1 MFTSLVSS
9 QLHKQLLLN
18 KRMKR
23 FFRYFQPYQKEAI
36 LGPVFKLLEAS
47 FELLVPLIIAFIVD
61 TIIPNGNQGDLVAML
76 LLLVGL
82 ACVGILVSLTAQY
95 FSAKAAVG
103 VTKALT
109 NDLYQK
115 VLSLPKSSRDILSS
129 SSLLT
134 RLTSDTLQIQT
145 GINTF
150 LRLFLR
156 APIVVFGSLMMAFY
170 ISPSLSVYF
179 LGMIILL
186 LIIVT
191 GISII
196 TSRMYQSIRKDV
208 DSLVGQVGET
218 VMGWRVIRAFGQ
230 KAREIK
236 TFQGINQT
244 YKKHQLQAGFWSSLL
259 SPLTFLVVNTTLL
272 ILIWQGNG
280 AVSQNLLE
288 QGMLVALINYLLQI
302 LVELVKMIMVVSTL
316 NQTYIS
322 AQRIQE
328 VFDQESENVEA
339 DLPVV
344 KSRDKDLVF
353 SVHDLTFAYPNSAE
367 ESLSGIDFELR
378 KGQFMGIIGGTGSGK
393 STLVDLL
400 QALYSLPTSQLS
412 VYIDGKSPK
421 NVKEWRQQIAVV
433 PQQAQL
439 FAGTVRSNLSL
450 GLASV
455 SESDLWAALEI
466 AQAKSFIEDKGGLD
480 SPVEAFGKNFSGG
493 QRQRLTIARA
503 ILQKAP
509 ILILDDAT
517 SALDYLTES
526 RLLASIRR
534 ELPEQTLIMVS
545 QRTNSLRAADQI
557 LVLDQGR
564 QVGLG
569 RHEDL
574 LRSSAI
580 YQEIDQSQHRE
591 EGSHETI

>member
-1 MFTSLVSS
+1 
-9 QLHKQLLLN
+9 
-18 KRMKR
+18 MK
-23 FFRYFQPYQKEAI
+23 FLSRYFKDYIKESI
-36 LGPVFKLLEAS
+36 LGPVFKLLEAC
-47 FELLVPLIIAFIVD
+47 FELLVPLIIAYIVD
-61 TIIPNGNQGDLVAML
+61 TIIPNGSQGNLVAML
-76 LLLVGL
+76 FLLVGL
-82 ACVGILVSLTAQY
+82 ACIGIIVSLIAQY
-95 FSAKAAVG
+95 YSAKAAVG
-103 VTKALT
+103 VTKELT

-156 APIVVFGSLMMAFY
+156 APIVVFGSLIMAFY
-170 ISPSLSVYF
+170 ISPSLSAYF
-179 LGMIILL
+179 LGMIVL
-186 LIIVT
+186 LIFIVT
-191 GISII
+191 VISVM
-196 TSRMYQSIRKDV
+196 TSRIYQSMRKELDG
-208 DSLVGQVGET
+208 LVGQVRET
-218 VMGWRVIRAFGQ
+218 VTGWRVIRAFGQ
-230 KAREIK
+230 REREIK
-236 TFQGINQT
+236 TFQGINQI
-244 YKKHQLQAGFWSSLL
+244 YKKQQLQAGFWSSLL
-259 SPLTFLVVNTTLL
+259 SPLTFLVVNGTLL
-272 ILIWQGNG
+272 ILIWQGNI
-280 AVSQNLLE
+280 AISHNLLE

-328 VFDQESENVEA
+328 VFDQTSEDVESS
-339 DLPVV
+339 LPKVV
-344 KSRDKDLVF
+344 SEDKEIIF
-353 SVHDLTFAYPNSAE
+353 SVRHLSFSYPKSAE
-367 ESLSGIDFELR
+367 ESLSDIAFDLR

-400 QALYSLPTSQLS
+400 QALYSVPTNQLS
-412 VYIDGKSPK
+412 LFIDGKSP
-421 NVKEWRQQIAVV
+421 NNLKEWRQQIAVV

-439 FAGTVRSNLSL
+439 FAGTIRSNLSL
-450 GLASV
+450 GLEEISD
-455 SESDLWAALEI
+455 SDLWSALEI

-509 ILILDDAT
+509 ILVLDDAT

-526 RLLASIRR
+526 RLLAAIRR

-545 QRTNSLRAADQI
+545 QRTNSLRTADQI
-557 LVLDQGR
+557 LVLEQGR

-580 YQEIDQSQHRE
+580 YQEIHQSQQQRE
-591 EGSHETI
+591 EDSYETI

>member
-1 MFTSLVSS
+1 MKSL
-9 QLHKQLLLN
+9 
-18 KRMKR
+18 
-23 FFRYFQPYQKEAI
+23 FRYFKSYKKESI
-36 LGPVFKLLEAS
+36 LGPIFKLLEAS
-47 FELLVPLIIAFIVD
+47 FELLVPLIIAYIVD
-61 TIIPNGNQGDLVAML
+61 TIIPNGNRGDLVAML

-82 ACVGILVSLTAQY
+82 ALVGIIVSLTAQY

-103 VTKALT
+103 VTKELT

-129 SSLLT
+129 SSLLN

-156 APIVVFGSLMMAFY
+156 APIVVFGSLIMSFY
-170 ISPSLSVYF
+170 ISPTLSVYF
-179 LGMIILL
+179 LGMIVLL
-186 LIIVT
+186 LVIVA
-191 GISII
+191 GISVM
-196 TSRMYQSIRKDV
+196 TSRIYQTIRKELDG
-208 DSLVGQVGET
+208 LVGQVRET
-218 VMGWRVIRAFGQ
+218 VTGWRVIRAFGQ
-230 KAREIK
+230 REREIK
-236 TFQGINQT
+236 TFQGINQR
-244 YKKHQLQAGFWSSLL
+244 YKKQQLEAGFWSSLL
-259 SPLTFLVVNTTLL
+259 SPLTFLVVNGTLL
-272 ILIWQGNG
+272 ILIWQGNI
-280 AVSQNLLE
+280 AISHNLLE

-328 VFDQESENVEA
+328 VFEQESEDVQA

-344 KSRDKDLVF
+344 NSRDKDLVF
-353 SVHDLTFAYPNSAE
+353 SIHDLTFAYPNSAE

-400 QALYSLPTSQLS
+400 LALYSLPTNQLS
-412 VYIDGKSPK
+412 IYIDGQSPK
-421 NVKEWRQQIAVV
+421 NLKEWRQQIAIV

-439 FAGTVRSNLSL
+439 FAGTIRSNLSL
-450 GLASV
+450 GLESV
-455 SESDLWAALEI
+455 SDNDLWAALEI

-545 QRTNSLRAADQI
+545 QRTNSLRVADQI

-591 EGSHETI
+591 EGSHEAI

>member
-1 MFTSLVSS
+1 MTSL
-9 QLHKQLLLN
+9 
-18 KRMKR
+18 
-23 FFRYFQPYQKEAI
+23 FRYFKPYKKESL

-47 FELLVPLIIAFIVD
+47 FELLVPLLIAYMVD
-61 TIIPNGNQGDLVAML
+61 SIIPNGNRGNLVAML

-82 ACVGILVSLTAQY
+82 ACVGITVSLIAQY

-103 VTKALT
+103 VTKELT

-170 ISPSLSVYF
+170 ISPNLSVYF

-191 GISII
+191 GISIL
-196 TSRMYQSIRKDV
+196 TSRIYQFILKEL
-208 DSLVGQVGET
+208 DSLVGQVRET
-218 VMGWRVIRAFGQ
+218 VTGWRVIRAFGQ
-230 KAREIK
+230 KEREVK
-236 TFQGINQT
+236 AFQGINQR
-244 YKKHQLQAGFWSSLL
+244 YKQQQLEAGFWSSLL
-259 SPLTFLVVNTTLL
+259 SPLTFLVVNSTLL
-272 ILIWQGNG
+272 ILIWQGYTAISN
-280 AVSQNLLE
+280 NLLE

-322 AQRIQE
+322 ARRIQE
-328 VFDQESENVEA
+328 VFEQESENVEA

-367 ESLSGIDFELR
+367 NSLLDIDFKLR

-412 VYIDGKSPK
+412 IYIDGKSPK
-421 NVKEWRQQIAVV
+421 NVKEWRQQIAIV

-450 GLASV
+450 GLESIV
-455 SESDLWAALEI
+455 DSDLWAALEI

-503 ILQKAP
+503 ILQNAP

-517 SALDYLTES
+517 STLDYLTES
-526 RLLASIRR
+526 RLLAAIRR

-545 QRTNSLRAADQI
+545 QRTNSLRAADLI

-569 RHEDL
+569 RHEAL

>member
-1 MFTSLVSS
+1 
-9 QLHKQLLLN
+9 
-18 KRMKR
+18 MK
-23 FFRYFQPYQKEAI
+23 FLSRYFKDYIKESI
-36 LGPVFKLLEAS
+36 LGPVFKLLEAC
-47 FELLVPLIIAFIVD
+47 FELLVPLIIAYIVD
-61 TIIPNGNQGDLVAML
+61 TIIPNGSQGNLVAML
-76 LLLVGL
+76 FLLVGL
-82 ACVGILVSLTAQY
+82 ACIGIIVSLIAQY
-95 FSAKAAVG
+95 YSAKAAVG
-103 VTKALT
+103 VTKELT

-156 APIVVFGSLMMAFY
+156 APIVVFGSLIMAFY
-170 ISPSLSVYF
+170 ISPSLSAYF

-186 LIIVT
+186 IFIVT
-191 GISII
+191 VISVM
-196 TSRMYQSIRKDV
+196 TSRIYQSMRKELDG
-208 DSLVGQVGET
+208 LVGQVRET
-218 VMGWRVIRAFGQ
+218 VTGWRVIRAFGQ
-230 KAREIK
+230 REREIK
-236 TFQGINQT
+236 AFQGINQI
-244 YKKHQLQAGFWSSLL
+244 YKKQQLQAGFWSSLL
-259 SPLTFLVVNTTLL
+259 SPLTFLVVNGTLL
-272 ILIWQGNG
+272 ILIWQGNI
-280 AVSQNLLE
+280 AISHNLLE

-328 VFDQESENVEA
+328 VFDQTSEDVESS
-339 DLPVV
+339 LPKVV
-344 KSRDKDLVF
+344 SEDKEIIF
-353 SVHDLTFAYPNSAE
+353 SVRYLSFSYPKSAE
-367 ESLSGIDFELR
+367 ESLSDIAFDLR

-400 QALYSLPTSQLS
+400 QALYSVPTNQLS
-412 VYIDGKSPK
+412 LFIDGKSPK
-421 NVKEWRQQIAVV
+421 NLKEWRQQIAVV

-439 FAGTVRSNLSL
+439 FAGTIRSNLSL
-450 GLASV
+450 GLEEISD
-455 SESDLWAALEI
+455 SDLWSALEI

-526 RLLASIRR
+526 RLLVAIRQ
-534 ELPEQTLIMVS
+534 ELPGQNLIMVS
-545 QRTNSLRAADQI
+545 QRTNSLRTADQI
-557 LVLDQGR
+557 LVLEQGR

-580 YQEIDQSQHRE
+580 YQEIHQSQQQGE
-591 EGSHETI
+591 EDSYETI

>member
-1 MFTSLVSS
+1 
-9 QLHKQLLLN
+9 
-18 KRMKR
+18 MK
-23 FFRYFQPYQKEAI
+23 FLSRYFKDYIKESI
-36 LGPVFKLLEAS
+36 LGPVFKLLEAC
-47 FELLVPLIIAFIVD
+47 FELLVPLIIAYIVD
-61 TIIPNGNQGDLVAML
+61 TIIPNGSRGNLVAML
-76 LLLVGL
+76 FLLVGL
-82 ACVGILVSLTAQY
+82 ACIGIIVSLIAQY
-95 FSAKAAVG
+95 YSAKAAVG
-103 VTKALT
+103 VTKELT

-156 APIVVFGSLMMAFY
+156 APIVVFGSLIMAFY
-170 ISPSLSVYF
+170 ISPSLSAYF

-186 LIIVT
+186 IFIVT
-191 GISII
+191 VISVM
-196 TSRMYQSIRKDV
+196 TSRIYQSMRKELDG
-208 DSLVGQVGET
+208 LVGQVRET
-218 VMGWRVIRAFGQ
+218 VTGWRVIRAFGQ
-230 KAREIK
+230 REREIK
-236 TFQGINQT
+236 AFQGINQI
-244 YKKHQLQAGFWSSLL
+244 YKKQQLQAGFWSSLL
-259 SPLTFLVVNTTLL
+259 SPLTFLVVNGTLL
-272 ILIWQGNG
+272 ILIWQGNI
-280 AVSQNLLE
+280 AISHNLLE

-328 VFDQESENVEA
+328 VFDQTSEDVESS
-339 DLPVV
+339 LPKVV
-344 KSRDKDLVF
+344 SEDKEIIF
-353 SVHDLTFAYPNSAE
+353 SVRHLSFSYPKSAE
-367 ESLSGIDFELR
+367 ESLSDITFDLR

-400 QALYSLPTSQLS
+400 QALYSVPTNQLS
-412 VYIDGKSPK
+412 LFNDGKSPK
-421 NVKEWRQQIAVV
+421 NLKEWRQQIAIV

-439 FAGTVRSNLSL
+439 FAGTIRSNLSL
-450 GLASV
+450 GLEEISD
-455 SESDLWAALEI
+455 SDLWSALEI

-526 RLLASIRR
+526 RLLVAIRQ
-534 ELPEQTLIMVS
+534 ELPGQNLIMVS
-545 QRTNSLRAADQI
+545 QRTNSLRTADQI
-557 LVLDQGR
+557 LVLEQGR

-580 YQEIDQSQHRE
+580 YQEIHQSQQQ
-591 EGSHETI
+591 GGG

>member
-1 MFTSLVSS
+1 
-9 QLHKQLLLN
+9 
-18 KRMKR
+18 MK
-23 FFRYFQPYQKEAI
+23 FLSRYFKDYIKESI
-36 LGPVFKLLEAS
+36 LGPVFKLLEAC
-47 FELLVPLIIAFIVD
+47 FELLVPLIIAYIVD
-61 TIIPNGNQGDLVAML
+61 TIIPNGSQGNLVAML
-76 LLLVGL
+76 FLLVGL
-82 ACVGILVSLTAQY
+82 ACIGIIVSLIAQY
-95 FSAKAAVG
+95 YSAKAAVG
-103 VTKALT
+103 VTKELT

-156 APIVVFGSLMMAFY
+156 APIVVFGSLIMAFY
-170 ISPSLSVYF
+170 ISPSLSAYF

-186 LIIVT
+186 IFIVT
-191 GISII
+191 VISVM
-196 TSRMYQSIRKDV
+196 TSRIYQSMRKELDG
-208 DSLVGQVGET
+208 LVGQVRET
-218 VMGWRVIRAFGQ
+218 VTGWRVIRAFGQ
-230 KAREIK
+230 REREIK
-236 TFQGINQT
+236 AFQGINQI
-244 YKKHQLQAGFWSSLL
+244 YKKQQLQAGFWSSLL
-259 SPLTFLVVNTTLL
+259 SPLTFLVVNSTLL
-272 ILIWQGNG
+272 ILIWQGNI
-280 AVSQNLLE
+280 AISHNLLE

-316 NQTYIS
+316 NQTSIS

-328 VFDQESENVEA
+328 VLDQTSEDVESS
-339 DLPVV
+339 LPKVV
-344 KSRDKDLVF
+344 SEDKEIIF
-353 SVHDLTFAYPNSAE
+353 SVRHLSFSYPKSAE
-367 ESLSGIDFELR
+367 ESLSDIAFDLR

-400 QALYSLPTSQLS
+400 QALYSVPTNQLS
-412 VYIDGKSPK
+412 LFIDGKSPK
-421 NVKEWRQQIAVV
+421 NLKEWRQRIAIV

-439 FAGTVRSNLSL
+439 FAGTIRSNLSL
-450 GLASV
+450 GLEEISD
-455 SESDLWAALEI
+455 SDLWSALEI

-509 ILILDDAT
+509 ILVLDDAT
-517 SALDYLTES
+517 TALDYLTES
-526 RLLASIRR
+526 QLLAAIRR

-545 QRTNSLRAADQI
+545 QRTNSLRTADQI
-557 LVLDQGR
+557 LVLEQGR

-569 RHEDL
+569 RHEAL

-580 YQEIDQSQHRE
+580 YQEIHQSQQQGE
-591 EGSHETI
+591 EDSYETI

>member
-1 MFTSLVSS
+1 
-9 QLHKQLLLN
+9 
-18 KRMKR
+18 MK
-23 FFRYFQPYQKEAI
+23 FLSRYFKDYIKESI
-36 LGPVFKLLEAS
+36 LGPVFKLLEAC
-47 FELLVPLIIAFIVD
+47 FELLVPLIIAYIVD
-61 TIIPNGNQGDLVAML
+61 TIIPNGSQGNLVAML
-76 LLLVGL
+76 FLLVGI
-82 ACVGILVSLTAQY
+82 ACIGIIVSLIAQY
-95 FSAKAAVG
+95 YSAKAAVG
-103 VTKALT
+103 VTKELM

-156 APIVVFGSLMMAFY
+156 APIVVFGSLIMAFY
-170 ISPSLSVYF
+170 ISPSLSAYF

-186 LIIVT
+186 IFIVT
-191 GISII
+191 VISVM
-196 TSRMYQSIRKDV
+196 TSRIYQSMRKELDG
-208 DSLVGQVGET
+208 LVGQVRET
-218 VMGWRVIRAFGQ
+218 VTGWRVIRAFGQ
-230 KAREIK
+230 REREIEA
-236 TFQGINQT
+236 FQGINQI
-244 YKKHQLQAGFWSSLL
+244 YKKQQLQAGFWSSLL
-259 SPLTFLVVNTTLL
+259 SPLTFLVVNGTLL
-272 ILIWQGNG
+272 ILIWQGNI
-280 AVSQNLLE
+280 AISHNLLE

-328 VFDQESENVEA
+328 VFDQTSEDVESS
-339 DLPVV
+339 LPKVV
-344 KSRDKDLVF
+344 SEDKEIIFFVRHLSF
-353 SVHDLTFAYPNSAE
+353 SYPKSAE
-367 ESLSGIDFELR
+367 ESLSDITFDLR

-400 QALYSLPTSQLS
+400 QALYSVPTNQLS
-412 VYIDGKSPK
+412 LFIDGKSPK
-421 NVKEWRQQIAVV
+421 NLKEWRQQIAVV

-439 FAGTVRSNLSL
+439 FAGTIRSNLSL
-450 GLASV
+450 GLEEISD
-455 SESDLWAALEI
+455 SDLWSALKI

-526 RLLASIRR
+526 RLLAAIRQ
-534 ELPEQTLIMVS
+534 ELPDQNLIMVS
-545 QRTNSLRAADQI
+545 QRTNSLRTADQI
-557 LVLDQGR
+557 LVLEQGR

-580 YQEIDQSQHRE
+580 YQEIHQSQQQGE
-591 EGSHETI
+591 EDSYETI

>member
-1 MFTSLVSS
+1 
-9 QLHKQLLLN
+9 
-18 KRMKR
+18 MKS
-23 FFRYFQPYQKEAI
+23 FKRYFKPYRKEAI
-36 LGPVFKLLEAS
+36 LGPIFKLLEAS
-47 FELLVPLIIAFIVD
+47 FELTVPLIIASIVD
-61 TIIPNGNQGDLVAML
+61 TIIPNGSQGNLVAML
-76 LLLVGL
+76 FLLVGL
-82 ACVGILVSLTAQY
+82 AFVGILVSLTAQY

-103 VTKALT
+103 VTKELT

-115 VLSLPKSSRDILSS
+115 VLTLPKSSRDILSS

-134 RLTSDTLQIQT
+134 RLTSDALQIQT

-156 APIVVFGSLMMAFY
+156 APIVVFGSLIMSFY
-170 ISPSLSVYF
+170 ISPTLSVYF
-179 LGMIILL
+179 LGMIVLL
-186 LIIVT
+186 LVIVA
-191 GISII
+191 GISVM
-196 TSRMYQSIRKDV
+196 TSRIYQTIRKELDG
-208 DSLVGQVGET
+208 LVGQVRET
-218 VMGWRVIRAFGQ
+218 VTGWRVIRAFGQ
-230 KAREIK
+230 REREIK
-236 TFQGINQT
+236 TFQGINQR
-244 YKKHQLQAGFWSSLL
+244 YKKQQLEAGFWSSLL
-259 SPLTFLVVNTTLL
+259 SPLTFLVVNGTLL
-272 ILIWQGNG
+272 ILIWQGNI
-280 AVSQNLLE
+280 AISHNLLE

-328 VFDQESENVEA
+328 VFEQESEDVQA

-344 KSRDKDLVF
+344 NSRDKDLVF
-353 SVHDLTFAYPNSAE
+353 SIHDLTFAYPNSAE

-400 QALYSLPTSQLS
+400 QALYSLPTNQLS
-412 VYIDGKSPK
+412 IYIDGQSPK
-421 NVKEWRQQIAVV
+421 NLKEWRQQIAIV

-439 FAGTVRSNLSL
+439 FAGTIRSNLSL
-450 GLASV
+450 GLESV
-455 SESDLWAALEI
+455 SDNDLWAALEI

-526 RLLASIRR
+526 RLLVAIRQ
-534 ELPEQTLIMVS
+534 ELPGQNLIMVS
-545 QRTNSLRAADQI
+545 QRTNSLRVADQI

-591 EGSHETI
+591 EGSHEAI

>member
-1 MFTSLVSS
+1 
-9 QLHKQLLLN
+9 
-18 KRMKR
+18 MK
-23 FFRYFQPYQKEAI
+23 FLSRYFKDYIKESI
-36 LGPVFKLLEAS
+36 LGPVFKLLEAC
-47 FELLVPLIIAFIVD
+47 FELLVPLIIAYIVD
-61 TIIPNGNQGDLVAML
+61 TIIPNGSQGNLVAML
-76 LLLVGL
+76 FLLVGI
-82 ACVGILVSLTAQY
+82 ACIGIIVSLIAQY
-95 FSAKAAVG
+95 YSAKAAVG
-103 VTKALT
+103 VTKELT

-156 APIVVFGSLMMAFY
+156 APIVVFGSLIMAFY
-170 ISPSLSVYF
+170 ISPSLSAYF

-186 LIIVT
+186 IFIVT
-191 GISII
+191 VISVM
-196 TSRMYQSIRKDV
+196 TSRIYQSIRKELDG
-208 DSLVGQVGET
+208 LVGQVRET
-218 VMGWRVIRAFGQ
+218 VTGWRVIRAFGQ
-230 KAREIK
+230 REREIK
-236 TFQGINQT
+236 AFQGINQI
-244 YKKHQLQAGFWSSLL
+244 YKKQQLQAGFWSSLL
-259 SPLTFLVVNTTLL
+259 SPLTFLVVNSTLL
-272 ILIWQGNG
+272 ILIWQGNI
-280 AVSQNLLE
+280 AISHNLLE

-328 VFDQESENVEA
+328 VFDQTSEDVESS
-339 DLPVV
+339 LPKVV
-344 KSRDKDLVF
+344 SEDKEIIF
-353 SVHDLTFAYPNSAE
+353 SVRHLSFSYPKSAE
-367 ESLSGIDFELR
+367 ESLSDIAFDLR

-400 QALYSLPTSQLS
+400 QALYSVPTNQLS
-412 VYIDGKSPK
+412 LFIDGKSPK
-421 NVKEWRQQIAVV
+421 NLKEWRQQIAVV

-439 FAGTVRSNLSL
+439 FAGTIRSNLSL
-450 GLASV
+450 GLEEISD
-455 SESDLWAALEI
+455 SDLWSALEI

-526 RLLASIRR
+526 RLLVAIRQ
-534 ELPEQTLIMVS
+534 ELPGQNLIMVS
-545 QRTNSLRAADQI
+545 QRTNSLRTADQI

-580 YQEIDQSQHRE
+580 YQEIHQSQQQGE
-591 EGSHETI
+591 EDSYETI

>member
-1 MFTSLVSS
+1 
-9 QLHKQLLLN
+9 
-18 KRMKR
+18 MK
-23 FFRYFQPYQKEAI
+23 FLSRYFKDYIKESI
-36 LGPVFKLLEAS
+36 LGPVFKLLEAC
-47 FELLVPLIIAFIVD
+47 FELLVPLIIAYIVD
-61 TIIPNGNQGDLVAML
+61 TIIPNGSQGNLVAML
-76 LLLVGL
+76 FLLVGI
-82 ACVGILVSLTAQY
+82 ACIGIIVSLIAQY
-95 FSAKAAVG
+95 YSAKAAVG
-103 VTKALT
+103 VTKELT

-156 APIVVFGSLMMAFY
+156 APIVVFGSLIMAFY
-170 ISPSLSVYF
+170 ISSSLSAYF

-186 LIIVT
+186 IFIVT
-191 GISII
+191 VISVM
-196 TSRMYQSIRKDV
+196 TSRIYQSMRKELDG
-208 DSLVGQVGET
+208 LVGQVRET
-218 VMGWRVIRAFGQ
+218 VTGWRVIRAFGQ
-230 KAREIK
+230 REREIK
-236 TFQGINQT
+236 AFQSINQI
-244 YKKHQLQAGFWSSLL
+244 YKKQQLQAGFWSSLL
-259 SPLTFLVVNTTLL
+259 SPLTFLVVNSTLL
-272 ILIWQGNG
+272 ILIWQGNI
-280 AVSQNLLE
+280 AISHNLLE

-322 AQRIQE
+322 VQRIQE
-328 VFDQESENVEA
+328 VFDQTSEDVESS
-339 DLPVV
+339 LPKVV
-344 KSRDKDLVF
+344 SEDKEIIF
-353 SVHDLTFAYPNSAE
+353 SVRHLSFSYPKSAE
-367 ESLSGIDFELR
+367 ESLSDITFDLR
-378 KGQFMGIIGGTGSGK
+378 KEQFMGIIGGTGSGK

-400 QALYSLPTSQLS
+400 QALYSVPTNQLS
-412 VYIDGKSPK
+412 LFIDGKSPK
-421 NVKEWRQQIAVV
+421 NLKEWRQRIAIV

-439 FAGTVRSNLSL
+439 FAGTIRSNLSL
-450 GLASV
+450 GLEEISD
-455 SESDLWAALEI
+455 SDLWSALEI

-526 RLLASIRR
+526 RLLAAIRQ
-534 ELPEQTLIMVS
+534 ELPGQNLIMVS
-545 QRTNSLRAADQI
+545 QRTNSLRTADQI
-557 LVLDQGR
+557 LVLEQGR

-580 YQEIDQSQHRE
+580 YQEIHQSQQQGE
-591 EGSHETI
+591 EDSYETI

>member
-1 MFTSLVSS
+1 
-9 QLHKQLLLN
+9 
-18 KRMKR
+18 MK
-23 FFRYFQPYQKEAI
+23 FLSRYFKDYIKESI
-36 LGPVFKLLEAS
+36 LGPVFKLLEAC
-47 FELLVPLIIAFIVD
+47 FELLVPLIIAYIVD
-61 TIIPNGNQGDLVAML
+61 TIIPNGSQGNLVAML
-76 LLLVGL
+76 FLLVGL
-82 ACVGILVSLTAQY
+82 ACIGIIVSLIAQY
-95 FSAKAAVG
+95 YSAKAAVG
-103 VTKALT
+103 VTKELT

-156 APIVVFGSLMMAFY
+156 APIVVFGSLIMAFY
-170 ISPSLSVYF
+170 ISPSLSTYF

-186 LIIVT
+186 IFIVT
-191 GISII
+191 VISVM
-196 TSRMYQSIRKDV
+196 TSRIYQSIRKELDG
-208 DSLVGQVGET
+208 LVGQVRET
-218 VMGWRVIRAFGQ
+218 VTGWRVIRAFGQ
-230 KAREIK
+230 REREIK
-236 TFQGINQT
+236 AFQGINQI
-244 YKKHQLQAGFWSSLL
+244 YKKQQLQAGFWSSLL
-259 SPLTFLVVNTTLL
+259 SPLTFLVVNGTLL
-272 ILIWQGNG
+272 ILIWQGNI
-280 AVSQNLLE
+280 AISHNLLE

-328 VFDQESENVEA
+328 VFDQTSEDVESS
-339 DLPVV
+339 LPKVV
-344 KSRDKDLVF
+344 SEDKEIIF
-353 SVHDLTFAYPNSAE
+353 SVRHLSFSYPKSAE
-367 ESLSGIDFELR
+367 ESLSDIAFDLR

-400 QALYSLPTSQLS
+400 QALYSVPTNQLS
-412 VYIDGKSPK
+412 LFNDGKSPK
-421 NVKEWRQQIAVV
+421 NLKEWRQQIAIV

-439 FAGTVRSNLSL
+439 FAGTIRSNLSL
-450 GLASV
+450 GLEEISD
-455 SESDLWAALEI
+455 SDLWSALEI

-526 RLLASIRR
+526 RLLVAIRQ
-534 ELPEQTLIMVS
+534 ELPGQNLIMVS
-545 QRTNSLRAADQI
+545 QRTNSLRTADQI
-557 LVLDQGR
+557 LVLEQGR

-569 RHEDL
+569 PHEDL

-580 YQEIDQSQHRE
+580 YQEIHQSQQQGE
-591 EGSHETI
+591 EDSYETS

>member
-1 MFTSLVSS
+1 
-9 QLHKQLLLN
+9 
-18 KRMKR
+18 MK
-23 FFRYFQPYQKEAI
+23 FLSRYFKDYIKESI
-36 LGPVFKLLEAS
+36 LGPVFKLLEAC
-47 FELLVPLIIAFIVD
+47 FELLVPLIIAYIVD
-61 TIIPNGNQGDLVAML
+61 TIIPNGSQGNLVAML
-76 LLLVGL
+76 FLLVGL
-82 ACVGILVSLTAQY
+82 ACIGIIVSLIAQY
-95 FSAKAAVG
+95 YSAKAAVG
-103 VTKALT
+103 VTKELT

-156 APIVVFGSLMMAFY
+156 APIVVFGSLIMAFY
-170 ISPSLSVYF
+170 ISPSLSAYF

-186 LIIVT
+186 IFIVT
-191 GISII
+191 VISVM
-196 TSRMYQSIRKDV
+196 TSRIYQSMRKELDG
-208 DSLVGQVGET
+208 LVGQVRET
-218 VMGWRVIRAFGQ
+218 VTGWRVIRAFGQ
-230 KAREIK
+230 REREIK
-236 TFQGINQT
+236 AFQGINQI
-244 YKKHQLQAGFWSSLL
+244 YKKQQLQAGFWSSLL
-259 SPLTFLVVNTTLL
+259 SPLTFLVVNGTLL
-272 ILIWQGNG
+272 ILIWQGNI
-280 AVSQNLLE
+280 AISHNLLE

-302 LVELVKMIMVVSTL
+302 LVELVKMILVVSTL

-328 VFDQESENVEA
+328 VFDQTSEDVESS
-339 DLPVV
+339 LPRVV
-344 KSRDKDLVF
+344 SEDKEIIF
-353 SVHDLTFAYPNSAE
+353 SVRHLSFSYPKSAE
-367 ESLSGIDFELR
+367 ESLSDIAFDLR

-400 QALYSLPTSQLS
+400 QALYSVPTNQLS
-412 VYIDGKSPK
+412 LFIDGKSPK
-421 NVKEWRQQIAVV
+421 NLKEWRQQIAIV

-439 FAGTVRSNLSL
+439 FAGTIRSNLSL
-450 GLASV
+450 GLEEISD
-455 SESDLWAALEI
+455 SDLWSALEI

-503 ILQKAP
+503 VLQKAP

-526 RLLASIRR
+526 RLLAAIRQ
-534 ELPEQTLIMVS
+534 ELPGQNLIMVS
-545 QRTNSLRAADQI
+545 QRTNSLRTANQI
-557 LVLDQGR
+557 LVLEQGR

-580 YQEIDQSQHRE
+580 YQEIHQSQQQGE
-591 EGSHETI
+591 EDSYETI

>member
-1 MFTSLVSS
+1 
-9 QLHKQLLLN
+9 
-18 KRMKR
+18 MK
-23 FFRYFQPYQKEAI
+23 FLSRYFKDYIKESI
-36 LGPVFKLLEAS
+36 LGPVFKLLEAC
-47 FELLVPLIIAFIVD
+47 FELLVPLIIAYIVD
-61 TIIPNGNQGDLVAML
+61 TIIPNGSQGNLVAML
-76 LLLVGL
+76 FLLVGI
-82 ACVGILVSLTAQY
+82 ACIGIIVSLIAQY
-95 FSAKAAVG
+95 YSAKAAVG
-103 VTKALT
+103 VTKELT

-156 APIVVFGSLMMAFY
+156 APIVVFGSLIMAFY
-170 ISPSLSVYF
+170 ISPSLSAYF

-186 LIIVT
+186 IFIVT
-191 GISII
+191 VISVM
-196 TSRMYQSIRKDV
+196 TSRIYQSMRKELDG
-208 DSLVGQVGET
+208 LVGQVRET
-218 VMGWRVIRAFGQ
+218 VTGWRVIRAFGQ
-230 KAREIK
+230 REREIK
-236 TFQGINQT
+236 AFQGINQI
-244 YKKHQLQAGFWSSLL
+244 YKKQQLQAGFWSSLL
-259 SPLTFLVVNTTLL
+259 SPLTFLVVNGTLL
-272 ILIWQGNG
+272 ILIWQGNI
-280 AVSQNLLE
+280 AISHNLLE

-328 VFDQESENVEA
+328 VFDQTSEDVESS
-339 DLPVV
+339 LPKVV
-344 KSRDKDLVF
+344 SEDKEIIF
-353 SVHDLTFAYPNSAE
+353 SVRHLSFSYPKSAE
-367 ESLSGIDFELR
+367 ESLSDITFDLR

-400 QALYSLPTSQLS
+400 QALYSVPTNQLS
-412 VYIDGKSPK
+412 LFIDGKSPK
-421 NVKEWRQQIAVV
+421 NLKEWRQRIAIV

-439 FAGTVRSNLSL
+439 FAGTIRSNLSL
-450 GLASV
+450 GLEEISD
-455 SESDLWAALEI
+455 SDLWSALEI

-526 RLLASIRR
+526 RLLVAIRQ
-534 ELPEQTLIMVS
+534 ELPGQNLIMVS
-545 QRTNSLRAADQI
+545 QRTNSLRTADQI
-557 LVLDQGR
+557 LVLEQGR

-569 RHEDL
+569 CHEDL

-580 YQEIDQSQHRE
+580 YQEIHQSQQQGE
-591 EGSHETI
+591 EDSYETI

>member
-1 MFTSLVSS
+1 M
-9 QLHKQLLLN
+9 
-18 KRMKR
+18 R
-23 FFRYFQPYQKEAI
+23 FLSRYFKDYIKESI
-36 LGPVFKLLEAS
+36 LGPVFKLLEAC
-47 FELLVPLIIAFIVD
+47 FELLVPLIIAYIVD
-61 TIIPNGNQGDLVAML
+61 TIIPNGSQGNLVAML
-76 LLLVGL
+76 FLLIGL
-82 ACVGILVSLTAQY
+82 ACIGIIVSLIAQY
-95 FSAKAAVG
+95 YSAKAAVG
-103 VTKALT
+103 VTKELT

-156 APIVVFGSLMMAFY
+156 APIVVFGSLIMAFY
-170 ISPSLSVYF
+170 ISPSLSAYF

-186 LIIVT
+186 IFIVT
-191 GISII
+191 VISVM
-196 TSRMYQSIRKDV
+196 TSRIYQSMRKELDG
-208 DSLVGQVGET
+208 LVGQVRET
-218 VMGWRVIRAFGQ
+218 VTGWRVIRAFGQ
-230 KAREIK
+230 REREIK
-236 TFQGINQT
+236 AFQGINQI
-244 YKKHQLQAGFWSSLL
+244 YKKQQLQAGFWSSLL
-259 SPLTFLVVNTTLL
+259 SPLTFLVVNGTLL
-272 ILIWQGNG
+272 ILIWQGNI
-280 AVSQNLLE
+280 AISHNLLE

-328 VFDQESENVEA
+328 VLDQTSEDVESS
-339 DLPVV
+339 LPKVV
-344 KSRDKDLVF
+344 SEDKEIIF
-353 SVHDLTFAYPNSAE
+353 SVRHLSFSYPKSAE
-367 ESLSGIDFELR
+367 ESLSDIAFDLC

-400 QALYSLPTSQLS
+400 QALYSVPTNQLS
-412 VYIDGKSPK
+412 LFIDGKSPK
-421 NVKEWRQQIAVV
+421 NLKEWRQRIAIV

-439 FAGTVRSNLSL
+439 FAGTIRSNLSL
-450 GLASV
+450 GL
-455 SESDLWAALEI
+455 EEISDSGLWSALEI

-509 ILILDDAT
+509 ILVLDDAT

-526 RLLASIRR
+526 RLLVAIRR

-545 QRTNSLRAADQI
+545 QRTNSLRTADQI
-557 LVLDQGR
+557 LVLEQGR

-580 YQEIDQSQHRE
+580 YQEIHQSQQQGE
-591 EGSHETI
+591 EDSYETI

>member
-1 MFTSLVSS
+1 
-9 QLHKQLLLN
+9 
-18 KRMKR
+18 MK
-23 FFRYFQPYQKEAI
+23 FLSRYFKDYIKESI
-36 LGPVFKLLEAS
+36 LGPVFKLLEAC
-47 FELLVPLIIAFIVD
+47 FELLVPLIIAYIVD
-61 TIIPNGNQGDLVAML
+61 TIIPNGSQGNLVAML
-76 LLLVGL
+76 FLLVDL
-82 ACVGILVSLTAQY
+82 ACIGILVSLIAQY
-95 FSAKAAVG
+95 YSAKAAVG
-103 VTKALT
+103 VTKELT

-156 APIVVFGSLMMAFY
+156 APIVVFGSLIMAFY
-170 ISPSLSVYF
+170 ISPSISAYF

-186 LIIVT
+186 IFIVT
-191 GISII
+191 VISVM
-196 TSRMYQSIRKDV
+196 TSRIYQSMRKELDG
-208 DSLVGQVGET
+208 LVGQVRET
-218 VMGWRVIRAFGQ
+218 VTGWRVIRAFGQ
-230 KAREIK
+230 REREIK
-236 TFQGINQT
+236 AFQGINQI
-244 YKKHQLQAGFWSSLL
+244 YKKQQLQAGFWSSLL
-259 SPLTFLVVNTTLL
+259 SPLTFLVVNGTLL
-272 ILIWQGNG
+272 ILIWQGNI
-280 AVSQNLLE
+280 AISHNLLE

-322 AQRIQE
+322 VQRIQE
-328 VFDQESENVEA
+328 VFEQTSEDVESS
-339 DLPVV
+339 LPKVV
-344 KSRDKDLVF
+344 SEDKEIIF
-353 SVHDLTFAYPNSAE
+353 SVRHLSFSYPKSAE
-367 ESLSGIDFELR
+367 ESLSDITFDLR

-400 QALYSLPTSQLS
+400 QALYSVPTNQLS
-412 VYIDGKSPK
+412 LFIDGKSPK
-421 NVKEWRQQIAVV
+421 NLKEWRQQIAIV

-439 FAGTVRSNLSL
+439 FAGTIRSNLSL
-450 GLASV
+450 GLEEISD
-455 SESDLWAALEI
+455 SDLWSALEI

-526 RLLASIRR
+526 RLLVAIRQ
-534 ELPEQTLIMVS
+534 ELPGQNLIMVS
-545 QRTNSLRAADQI
+545 QRTNSLRTADQI
-557 LVLDQGR
+557 LVLEQGR

-580 YQEIDQSQHRE
+580 YQEIHQSQQQGE
-591 EGSHETI
+591 EDSYETI

>member
-1 MFTSLVSS
+1 
-9 QLHKQLLLN
+9 
-18 KRMKR
+18 MK
-23 FFRYFQPYQKEAI
+23 FLSRYFKDYIKESI
-36 LGPVFKLLEAS
+36 LGPVFKLLEAC
-47 FELLVPLIIAFIVD
+47 FELLVPLIIAYIVD
-61 TIIPNGNQGDLVAML
+61 TIIPNGSQGNLVAML
-76 LLLVGL
+76 FLLVGL
-82 ACVGILVSLTAQY
+82 ACIGIIVSLIAQY
-95 FSAKAAVG
+95 YSAKAAVG
-103 VTKALT
+103 VTKELT

-156 APIVVFGSLMMAFY
+156 APIVVFGSLIMAFY
-170 ISPSLSVYF
+170 ISPSLSAYF

-186 LIIVT
+186 IFIVT
-191 GISII
+191 VISVI
-196 TSRMYQSIRKDV
+196 TSRIYQSMRKELDG
-208 DSLVGQVGET
+208 LVGQVRET
-218 VMGWRVIRAFGQ
+218 VTGWRVIRAFGQ
-230 KAREIK
+230 REREIK
-236 TFQGINQT
+236 AFQGINQI
-244 YKKHQLQAGFWSSLL
+244 YKKQQLQAGFWSSLL
-259 SPLTFLVVNTTLL
+259 SPLTFLVVNGTLL
-272 ILIWQGNG
+272 ILIWQGNI
-280 AVSQNLLE
+280 AISHNLLE

-328 VFDQESENVEA
+328 VFDQTSEDVESS
-339 DLPVV
+339 LPKVV
-344 KSRDKDLVF
+344 SEDKEIIF
-353 SVHDLTFAYPNSAE
+353 SVRHLSFSYPKSAE
-367 ESLSGIDFELR
+367 ESLSDIAFDLR

-400 QALYSLPTSQLS
+400 QALYSVPTNQLS
-412 VYIDGKSPK
+412 LFIDGKSPR
-421 NVKEWRQQIAVV
+421 NLKEWRQQLAIV

-450 GLASV
+450 GLESV
-455 SESDLWAALEI
+455 LDSELWVALEI

-480 SPVEAFGKNFSGG
+480 SPVESFGKNFSGG

-509 ILILDDAT
+509 ILVLDDAT

-526 RLLASIRR
+526 RLLAAIRR

-545 QRTNSLRAADQI
+545 QRTNSLRTADLI
-557 LVLDQGR
+557 LVLDRGR

-591 EGSHETI
+591 EDSHETI

>member
-1 MFTSLVSS
+1 
-9 QLHKQLLLN
+9 
-18 KRMKR
+18 MK
-23 FFRYFQPYQKEAI
+23 FLSRYFKDYIKESI
-36 LGPVFKLLEAS
+36 LGPVFKLLEAC
-47 FELLVPLIIAFIVD
+47 FELLVPLIIAYIVD
-61 TIIPNGNQGDLVAML
+61 TIIPNGSQGNLVAML
-76 LLLVGL
+76 FLLVGI
-82 ACVGILVSLTAQY
+82 ACIGIIVSLIAQY
-95 FSAKAAVG
+95 YSAKAAVG
-103 VTKALT
+103 VTKELT

-156 APIVVFGSLMMAFY
+156 APIVVFGSLIMAFY
-170 ISPSLSVYF
+170 ISPSLSAYF

-186 LIIVT
+186 IFIVT
-191 GISII
+191 VISVM
-196 TSRMYQSIRKDV
+196 TSRIYQSMRKELDG
-208 DSLVGQVGET
+208 LVGQVRET
-218 VMGWRVIRAFGQ
+218 VTGWRVIRAFGQ
-230 KAREIK
+230 REREIEA
-236 TFQGINQT
+236 FQGINQI
-244 YKKHQLQAGFWSSLL
+244 YKKQQLQAGFWSSLL
-259 SPLTFLVVNTTLL
+259 SPLTFLVVNGTLL
-272 ILIWQGNG
+272 ILIWQGNI
-280 AVSQNLLE
+280 AISHNLLE

-328 VFDQESENVEA
+328 VFDQTSEDVESS
-339 DLPVV
+339 LPKVV
-344 KSRDKDLVF
+344 SEDKEIIF
-353 SVHDLTFAYPNSAE
+353 SVRHLSFSYPKSAE
-367 ESLSGIDFELR
+367 ESLSDITFDLR

-400 QALYSLPTSQLS
+400 QALYSVPTNQLS
-412 VYIDGKSPK
+412 LFIDGKSPK
-421 NVKEWRQQIAVV
+421 NLKEWRQQIAVV

-439 FAGTVRSNLSL
+439 FAGTIRSNLSL
-450 GLASV
+450 GLEEISD
-455 SESDLWAALEI
+455 SDLWSALKI

-526 RLLASIRR
+526 RLLAAIRQ
-534 ELPEQTLIMVS
+534 ELPDQNLIMVS
-545 QRTNSLRAADQI
+545 QRTNSLRTADQI
-557 LVLDQGR
+557 LVLEQGR

-580 YQEIDQSQHRE
+580 YQEIHQS
-591 EGSHETI
+591 

>member
-1 MFTSLVSS
+1 
-9 QLHKQLLLN
+9 
-18 KRMKR
+18 MK
-23 FFRYFQPYQKEAI
+23 FLSRYFKDYIKESI
-36 LGPVFKLLEAS
+36 LGPVFKLLEAC
-47 FELLVPLIIAFIVD
+47 FELLVPLIIAYIVD
-61 TIIPNGNQGDLVAML
+61 TIIPNGSQGNLVAML
-76 LLLVGL
+76 FLLVGI
-82 ACVGILVSLTAQY
+82 ACIGIIVSLIAQY
-95 FSAKAAVG
+95 YSAKAAVG
-103 VTKALT
+103 VTKELT

-156 APIVVFGSLMMAFY
+156 APIVVFGSLIMAFY
-170 ISPSLSVYF
+170 ISPSLSAYF

-186 LIIVT
+186 IFIVT
-191 GISII
+191 VISVM
-196 TSRMYQSIRKDV
+196 TSRIYQSMRKELDG
-208 DSLVGQVGET
+208 LVGQVRET
-218 VMGWRVIRAFGQ
+218 VTGWRVIRAFGQ
-230 KAREIK
+230 REREIK
-236 TFQGINQT
+236 AFHGINQI
-244 YKKHQLQAGFWSSLL
+244 YKKQQLQAGFWSSLL
-259 SPLTFLVVNTTLL
+259 SPLTFLVVNGTLL
-272 ILIWQGNG
+272 ILIWQGNI
-280 AVSQNLLE
+280 AISHNLLE

-328 VFDQESENVEA
+328 VFDQTSEDVESS
-339 DLPVV
+339 LPIVV
-344 KSRDKDLVF
+344 SEDKEIIF
-353 SVHDLTFAYPNSAE
+353 SVRHLSFSYPKSAE
-367 ESLSGIDFELR
+367 ESLSDIAFDLR
-378 KGQFMGIIGGTGSGK
+378 KGQFTGIIGGTGSGK

-400 QALYSLPTSQLS
+400 QALYSVPTNQLS
-412 VYIDGKSPK
+412 LFIDGKSPK
-421 NVKEWRQQIAVV
+421 NLKEWRQQIAVV

-439 FAGTVRSNLSL
+439 FAGTIRSNLSL
-450 GLASV
+450 GLEEISD
-455 SESDLWAALEI
+455 SDLWSALEI

-526 RLLASIRR
+526 RLLVAIRQ
-534 ELPEQTLIMVS
+534 ELPGQNLIMVS
-545 QRTNSLRAADQI
+545 QRTNSLRTADQI
-557 LVLDQGR
+557 LVLEQGR

-580 YQEIDQSQHRE
+580 YQEIHQSQQQGE
-591 EGSHETI
+591 EDSYETI

>member
-1 MFTSLVSS
+1 
-9 QLHKQLLLN
+9 
-18 KRMKR
+18 MK
-23 FFRYFQPYQKEAI
+23 FLSRYFKDYIKESI
-36 LGPVFKLLEAS
+36 LGPVFKLLEAC
-47 FELLVPLIIAFIVD
+47 FELLVPLIIAYIVD
-61 TIIPNGNQGDLVAML
+61 TIIPNGSQGNLVAML
-76 LLLVGL
+76 FLLVGI
-82 ACVGILVSLTAQY
+82 ACIGIIVSLIAQY
-95 FSAKAAVG
+95 YSAKAAVG
-103 VTKALT
+103 VTKELT

-156 APIVVFGSLMMAFY
+156 APIVVFGSLIMAFY
-170 ISPSLSVYF
+170 ISPSLSAYF

-186 LIIVT
+186 IFIVT
-191 GISII
+191 VISVM
-196 TSRMYQSIRKDV
+196 TSRIYQSIRKELDG
-208 DSLVGQVGET
+208 LVGQVRET
-218 VMGWRVIRAFGQ
+218 VTGWRVIRAFGQ
-230 KAREIK
+230 REREIK
-236 TFQGINQT
+236 AFQGINQI
-244 YKKHQLQAGFWSSLL
+244 YKKQQLQAGFWSSLL
-259 SPLTFLVVNTTLL
+259 SPLTFLVVNGTLL
-272 ILIWQGNG
+272 ILIWQGNI
-280 AVSQNLLE
+280 AISHNLLE

-328 VFDQESENVEA
+328 VFDQTSEDVESS
-339 DLPVV
+339 LPKVV
-344 KSRDKDLVF
+344 SEDKEIIF
-353 SVHDLTFAYPNSAE
+353 SVRHLSFSYPKSAE
-367 ESLSGIDFELR
+367 ESLSDIAFDLR

-400 QALYSLPTSQLS
+400 QALYSVPTNQLS
-412 VYIDGKSPK
+412 LFIDGKSPK
-421 NVKEWRQQIAVV
+421 NLKEWRQQIAIV

-439 FAGTVRSNLSL
+439 FAGTIRSNLSL
-450 GLASV
+450 GLEEISD
-455 SESDLWAALEI
+455 SDLWSALEI

-526 RLLASIRR
+526 RLLVAIRQ
-534 ELPEQTLIMVS
+534 ELPGQNLIMVS
-545 QRTNSLRAADQI
+545 QRTNSLRTADQI
-557 LVLDQGR
+557 LVLEQGR

-580 YQEIDQSQHRE
+580 YQEIHQSQQQGE
-591 EGSHETI
+591 EDSYETI

>member
-1 MFTSLVSS
+1 
-9 QLHKQLLLN
+9 
-18 KRMKR
+18 MK
-23 FFRYFQPYQKEAI
+23 FLSRYFKDYIKESI
-36 LGPVFKLLEAS
+36 LGPVFKLLEAC
-47 FELLVPLIIAFIVD
+47 FELLVPLIIAYIVD
-61 TIIPNGNQGDLVAML
+61 TIIPNGSQGNLVAML
-76 LLLVGL
+76 FLLVGL
-82 ACVGILVSLTAQY
+82 ACIGIIVSLIAQY

-103 VTKALT
+103 VTKELT

-156 APIVVFGSLMMAFY
+156 APIVVFGSLIMAFY
-170 ISPSLSVYF
+170 ISPSLSAYF

-186 LIIVT
+186 IFIVT
-191 GISII
+191 VISVM
-196 TSRMYQSIRKDV
+196 TSRIYQSMRKELDG
-208 DSLVGQVGET
+208 LVGQVRET
-218 VMGWRVIRAFGQ
+218 VTGWRVIRAFGQ
-230 KAREIK
+230 REREIK
-236 TFQGINQT
+236 AFQGINQI
-244 YKKHQLQAGFWSSLL
+244 YKKQQLQAGFWSSLL
-259 SPLTFLVVNTTLL
+259 SPLTFLVVNGTLL
-272 ILIWQGNG
+272 ILIWQGNI
-280 AVSQNLLE
+280 AISHNLLE

-328 VFDQESENVEA
+328 VFDQTSEDVESS
-339 DLPVV
+339 LPKVI
-344 KSRDKDLVF
+344 SEDKEIIF
-353 SVHDLTFAYPNSAE
+353 SVRHLSFSYPKSAE
-367 ESLSGIDFELR
+367 ESLSDIAFDLR

-400 QALYSLPTSQLS
+400 QALYSVPTNQLS
-412 VYIDGKSPK
+412 LFIDGKSPK
-421 NVKEWRQQIAVV
+421 SLKEWRQQIAIV

-439 FAGTVRSNLSL
+439 FAGTIRSNLSL
-450 GLASV
+450 GLEEISD
-455 SESDLWAALEI
+455 SDLWSALEI

-526 RLLASIRR
+526 RLLVAIRH
-534 ELPEQTLIMVS
+534 ELPGQNLIMVS
-545 QRTNSLRAADQI
+545 QRTNSLRTADQI
-557 LVLDQGR
+557 LVLEQGR

-580 YQEIDQSQHRE
+580 YQEIHQSQQQGGE
-591 EGSHETI
+591 DSYETI

>member
-1 MFTSLVSS
+1 
-9 QLHKQLLLN
+9 
-18 KRMKR
+18 MK
-23 FFRYFQPYQKEAI
+23 FLSRYFKDYIKESI
-36 LGPVFKLLEAS
+36 LGPVFKLLEAC
-47 FELLVPLIIAFIVD
+47 FELLVPLIIAYIID
-61 TIIPNGNQGDLVAML
+61 TIIPNGSQGNLVAML
-76 LLLVGL
+76 FLLVGL
-82 ACVGILVSLTAQY
+82 ACIGIIVSLIAQY
-95 FSAKAAVG
+95 YSAKAAVG
-103 VTKALT
+103 VTKELT

-156 APIVVFGSLMMAFY
+156 APIVVFGSLIMAFY
-170 ISPSLSVYF
+170 ISPSLSTYF

-186 LIIVT
+186 IFIVT
-191 GISII
+191 VISVM
-196 TSRMYQSIRKDV
+196 TSRIYQSIRKELDG
-208 DSLVGQVGET
+208 LVGQVRET
-218 VMGWRVIRAFGQ
+218 VTGWRVIRAFGQ
-230 KAREIK
+230 REREIK
-236 TFQGINQT
+236 AFQGINQI
-244 YKKHQLQAGFWSSLL
+244 YKKQQLQAGFWSSLL
-259 SPLTFLVVNTTLL
+259 SPLTFLVVNGTLL
-272 ILIWQGNG
+272 ILIWQGNI
-280 AVSQNLLE
+280 AISHNLLE

-328 VFDQESENVEA
+328 VFDQTSEDVESS
-339 DLPVV
+339 LPKVV
-344 KSRDKDLVF
+344 SEDKEIIF
-353 SVHDLTFAYPNSAE
+353 SVRHLSFSYPKSAE
-367 ESLSGIDFELR
+367 ESLSDIAFDLR

-400 QALYSLPTSQLS
+400 QALYSVPTNQLS
-412 VYIDGKSPK
+412 LFIDGKSPK
-421 NVKEWRQQIAVV
+421 NLKEWRQQIAIV

-439 FAGTVRSNLSL
+439 FAGTIRSNLSL
-450 GLASV
+450 GLEEISD
-455 SESDLWAALEI
+455 SDLWSALEI

-526 RLLASIRR
+526 RLLAAIRQ
-534 ELPEQTLIMVS
+534 ELPGQNLIMVS
-545 QRTNSLRAADQI
+545 QRTNSLRTADQI
-557 LVLDQGR
+557 LVLEQGR

-580 YQEIDQSQHRE
+580 YQEIHQSQQQGE
-591 EGSHETI
+591 EDSYETI

>member
-1 MFTSLVSS
+1 M
-9 QLHKQLLLN
+9 
-18 KRMKR
+18 R
-23 FFRYFQPYQKEAI
+23 FLSRYFKDYIKESI

-47 FELLVPLIIAFIVD
+47 FELLVPLIIAYIVD
-61 TIIPNGNQGDLVAML
+61 TIIPNGNRGDLVAML

-82 ACVGILVSLTAQY
+82 ACIGIIVSITAQY

-129 SSLLT
+129 ASLLT
-134 RLTSDTLQIQT
+134 RLTSDALQVQT

-156 APIVVFGSLMMAFY
+156 APIVVFGSLIMAFY
-170 ISPSLSVYF
+170 ISPSLSIYF
-179 LGMIILL
+179 LGMILL
-186 LIIVT
+186 LLVIVT
-191 GISII
+191 GISVL
-196 TSRMYQSIRKDV
+196 TSRIYQSIRKELDG
-208 DSLVGQVGET
+208 LVGQVRET
-218 VMGWRVIRAFGQ
+218 VTGWRVIRAFGQ
-230 KAREIK
+230 REREIE
-236 TFQGINQT
+236 TFQGINQR
-244 YKKHQLQAGFWSSLL
+244 YKKQQLQAGFWSSLL
-259 SPLTFLVVNTTLL
+259 SPLTFLVVNGTLL
-272 ILIWQGNG
+272 ILIWQGNKTI
-280 AVSQNLLE
+280 SHNFLE

-328 VFDQESENVEA
+328 VFEQESEDVDAN
-339 DLPVV
+339 LPVV
-344 KSRDKDLVF
+344 YSADKELIF
-353 SVHDLTFAYPNSAE
+353 SVNHLSFSYPKSAE
-367 ESLSGIDFELR
+367 ESLIDIDFELG
-378 KGQFMGIIGGTGSGK
+378 KGQFMGVIGGTGSGK

-400 QALYSLPTSQLS
+400 QALYSIPTSQIS
-412 VYIDGKSPK
+412 FFIDGKSPR
-421 NVKEWRQQIAVV
+421 NLKEWRQQLAIV

-450 GLASV
+450 GLESV
-455 SESDLWAALEI
+455 LDSELWVALEI

-509 ILILDDAT
+509 ILVLDDAT

-526 RLLASIRR
+526 RLLAAIRR
-534 ELPEQTLIMVS
+534 ELSEQTLIMVS
-545 QRTNSLRAADQI
+545 QRTNSLRTADLI

-574 LRSSAI
+574 LRKSAI

-591 EGSHETI
+591 EDSHETI

>member
-1 MFTSLVSS
+1 
-9 QLHKQLLLN
+9 
-18 KRMKR
+18 MK
-23 FFRYFQPYQKEAI
+23 FLSRYFKDYIKESI
-36 LGPVFKLLEAS
+36 LGPVFKLLEAC
-47 FELLVPLIIAFIVD
+47 FELLVPLIIAYIVD
-61 TIIPNGNQGDLVAML
+61 TIIPNGSQGNLVAML
-76 LLLVGL
+76 FLLVGL
-82 ACVGILVSLTAQY
+82 ACIGIIVSLIAQY
-95 FSAKAAVG
+95 YSAKAAVG
-103 VTKALT
+103 VTKELT

-115 VLSLPKSSRDILSS
+115 VLSLSKSSRDILSS

-156 APIVVFGSLMMAFY
+156 APIVVFGSLIMAFY
-170 ISPSLSVYF
+170 ISPSLSAYF

-186 LIIVT
+186 IFIVT
-191 GISII
+191 VISVM
-196 TSRMYQSIRKDV
+196 TSRIYQSMRKELDG
-208 DSLVGQVGET
+208 LVGQVRET
-218 VMGWRVIRAFGQ
+218 VTGWRVIRAFGQ
-230 KAREIK
+230 REREIK
-236 TFQGINQT
+236 AFQGINQI
-244 YKKHQLQAGFWSSLL
+244 YKKQQLQAGFWSSLL
-259 SPLTFLVVNTTLL
+259 SPLTFLVVNGTLL
-272 ILIWQGNG
+272 ILIWQGNI
-280 AVSQNLLE
+280 AISHNLLE

-328 VFDQESENVEA
+328 VFDQTSEDVESS
-339 DLPVV
+339 LPKVV
-344 KSRDKDLVF
+344 SEDKEIIF
-353 SVHDLTFAYPNSAE
+353 SVRHLSFSYPKSAE
-367 ESLSGIDFELR
+367 EFLSDIAFDLR

-400 QALYSLPTSQLS
+400 QALYSVPTNQLS
-412 VYIDGKSPK
+412 LFIDGKSPK
-421 NVKEWRQQIAVV
+421 NLKEWRQQIAIV

-439 FAGTVRSNLSL
+439 FAGTIRSNLSL
-450 GLASV
+450 GLEEISD
-455 SESDLWAALEI
+455 SDLWSAIEI

-493 QRQRLTIARA
+493 QRQRLTLARA

-526 RLLASIRR
+526 RLLVAIRQ
-534 ELPEQTLIMVS
+534 ELPGQNLIMVS
-545 QRTNSLRAADQI
+545 QRTNSLRTADQI
-557 LVLDQGR
+557 LVLEQGR

-580 YQEIDQSQHRE
+580 YQEIHQSQQQGE
-591 EGSHETI
+591 EDSYETI

>member
-1 MFTSLVSS
+1 
-9 QLHKQLLLN
+9 
-18 KRMKR
+18 MK
-23 FFRYFQPYQKEAI
+23 FLSRYFKDYIKESI
-36 LGPVFKLLEAS
+36 LGPVFKLLEAC
-47 FELLVPLIIAFIVD
+47 FELLVPLIIAYIVD
-61 TIIPNGNQGDLVAML
+61 TIIPNGSQGNLVAML
-76 LLLVGL
+76 FLLVGI
-82 ACVGILVSLTAQY
+82 ACIGIIVSLIAQY
-95 FSAKAAVG
+95 YSAKAAVG
-103 VTKALT
+103 VTKELT

-156 APIVVFGSLMMAFY
+156 APIVVFGSLIMAFY
-170 ISPSLSVYF
+170 ISPSLSAYF

-186 LIIVT
+186 IFIVT
-191 GISII
+191 VISVM
-196 TSRMYQSIRKDV
+196 TSRIYQSIRKELDG
-208 DSLVGQVGET
+208 LVGQVRET
-218 VMGWRVIRAFGQ
+218 VTGWRVIRAFGQ
-230 KAREIK
+230 REREIK
-236 TFQGINQT
+236 AFQGINQI
-244 YKKHQLQAGFWSSLL
+244 YKKQQLQAGFWSSLL
-259 SPLTFLVVNTTLL
+259 SPLTFLVVNGTLL
-272 ILIWQGNG
+272 ILIWQGNI
-280 AVSQNLLE
+280 AISHNLLE

-328 VFDQESENVEA
+328 VFDQTSEDVESS
-339 DLPVV
+339 LPIVV
-344 KSRDKDLVF
+344 SEDKEIIF
-353 SVHDLTFAYPNSAE
+353 SVRHLSFSYPKSAE
-367 ESLSGIDFELR
+367 ESLSDITFDLR

-400 QALYSLPTSQLS
+400 QALYSVPTNQLS
-412 VYIDGKSPK
+412 LFIDGKSPK
-421 NVKEWRQQIAVV
+421 NLKEWRQRIAVV

-439 FAGTVRSNLSL
+439 FAGTIRSNLSL
-450 GLASV
+450 GLEEISD
-455 SESDLWAALEI
+455 SDLWSALEI

-526 RLLASIRR
+526 RLLVAIRQ
-534 ELPEQTLIMVS
+534 ELPGQNLIMVS
-545 QRTNSLRAADQI
+545 QRTNSLRTADQI
-557 LVLDQGR
+557 LVLEQGR

-569 RHEDL
+569 RHEVL

-580 YQEIDQSQHRE
+580 YQEIHQSQQQGE
-591 EGSHETI
+591 EDSYETI

>member
-1 MFTSLVSS
+1 
-9 QLHKQLLLN
+9 
-18 KRMKR
+18 MK
-23 FFRYFQPYQKEAI
+23 FLSRYFKDYIKESI
-36 LGPVFKLLEAS
+36 LGPVFKLLEAC
-47 FELLVPLIIAFIVD
+47 FELLVPLIIAYIVD
-61 TIIPNGNQGDLVAML
+61 TIIPNGSQGNLVAML
-76 LLLVGL
+76 FLLVGL
-82 ACVGILVSLTAQY
+82 ACIGIIVSLIAQY
-95 FSAKAAVG
+95 YSAKAAVG
-103 VTKALT
+103 VTKELT

-156 APIVVFGSLMMAFY
+156 APIVVFGSLIMAFY
-170 ISPSLSVYF
+170 ISPSLSAYF

-186 LIIVT
+186 IFIVT
-191 GISII
+191 VISVM
-196 TSRMYQSIRKDV
+196 TSRIYQSMRKELDG
-208 DSLVGQVGET
+208 LVGQVRET
-218 VMGWRVIRAFGQ
+218 VTGWRVIRAFGQ
-230 KAREIK
+230 REREIK
-236 TFQGINQT
+236 AFQGINQI
-244 YKKHQLQAGFWSSLL
+244 YKKQQLQAGFWSSLL
-259 SPLTFLVVNTTLL
+259 SPLTFLVVNGTLL
-272 ILIWQGNG
+272 ILIWQGNI
-280 AVSQNLLE
+280 AISHNLLE

-328 VFDQESENVEA
+328 VFDQTSEDVESS
-339 DLPVV
+339 LPKVV
-344 KSRDKDLVF
+344 SEDKEIIF
-353 SVHDLTFAYPNSAE
+353 SVRHLSFSYPKSAE
-367 ESLSGIDFELR
+367 ESLSDIAFDLR

-400 QALYSLPTSQLS
+400 QALYSVPTNQLS
-412 VYIDGKSPK
+412 LFIDGKSPK
-421 NVKEWRQQIAVV
+421 NLKEWRQRIAIV

-439 FAGTVRSNLSL
+439 FAGTIRSNLSL
-450 GLASV
+450 GLEEISD
-455 SESDLWAALEI
+455 SDLWSALEI

-526 RLLASIRR
+526 RLLVAIRQ
-534 ELPEQTLIMVS
+534 ELPGQNLIMVS
-545 QRTNSLRAADQI
+545 QRTNSLRTADQI
-557 LVLDQGR
+557 LVLEQGR

-569 RHEDL
+569 CHEDL

-580 YQEIDQSQHRE
+580 YQEIHQSQQQGE
-591 EGSHETI
+591 EDSYETI

>member
-1 MFTSLVSS
+1 MKLFS
-9 QLHKQLLLN
+9 Q
-18 KRMKR
+18 
-23 FFRYFQPYQKEAI
+23 YFKPYKNESI
-36 LGPVFKLLEAS
+36 LGPFFKLLEAS
-47 FELLVPLIIAFIVD
+47 FELLVPLIIAYIVD
-61 TIIPNGNQGDLVAML
+61 TIIPNGNRGDLVAML

-82 ACVGILVSLTAQY
+82 ACIGIIVSITAQY

-129 SSLLT
+129 ASLLT
-134 RLTSDTLQIQT
+134 RLTSDTLQVQT

-156 APIVVFGSLMMAFY
+156 APIVVFGSLIMAFY
-170 ISPSLSVYF
+170 ISPSLSIYF
-179 LGMIILL
+179 LGMILL
-186 LIIVT
+186 LLVIVT
-191 GISII
+191 GISVL
-196 TSRMYQSIRKDV
+196 TSRIYQSIRKELDC
-208 DSLVGQVGET
+208 LVGQVRET
-218 VMGWRVIRAFGQ
+218 ITGWRVIRAFGQ
-230 KAREIK
+230 REREIK
-236 TFQGINQT
+236 TFQGINQR
-244 YKKHQLQAGFWSSLL
+244 YKKQQLQAGFWSSLL
-259 SPLTFLVVNTTLL
+259 SPLTFLVVNGTLIL
-272 ILIWQGNG
+272 LIWQGDSAISDNR
-280 AVSQNLLE
+280 LE

-302 LVELVKMIMVVSTL
+302 LVELVKLIMVVTTL

-328 VFDQESENVEA
+328 VFEQKSEDVDAN
-339 DLPVV
+339 LPVV
-344 KSRDKDLVF
+344 YSRDKELIF
-353 SVHDLTFAYPNSAE
+353 SVNHLSFSYPKSAE
-367 ESLSGIDFELR
+367 ESLIDIDFELCKR
-378 KGQFMGIIGGTGSGK
+378 QFMGLIGGTGSGK

-400 QALYSLPTSQLS
+400 QALYSIPTSQLS
-412 VYIDGKSPK
+412 FFIEGKSPR
-421 NVKEWRQQIAVV
+421 NLKEWRQQLAIV

-450 GLASV
+450 GLESV
-455 SESDLWAALEI
+455 LDSELWAALEI

-509 ILILDDAT
+509 ILVLDDAT

-526 RLLASIRR
+526 RLLSAIR
-534 ELPEQTLIMVS
+534 LAFPEQTLIMVS
-545 QRTNSLRAADQI
+545 QRTNSLRTADQI

-591 EGSHETI
+591 EDSHETI

>member
-1 MFTSLVSS
+1 
-9 QLHKQLLLN
+9 
-18 KRMKR
+18 MK
-23 FFRYFQPYQKEAI
+23 FLSRYFKDYIKESI
-36 LGPVFKLLEAS
+36 LGPVFKLLEAC
-47 FELLVPLIIAFIVD
+47 FELLVPLIIAYIVD
-61 TIIPNGNQGDLVAML
+61 TIIPNGSQGNLVAML
-76 LLLVGL
+76 FLLVGL
-82 ACVGILVSLTAQY
+82 ACIGIIVSLIAQY
-95 FSAKAAVG
+95 YSAKAAVG
-103 VTKALT
+103 VTKELT

-156 APIVVFGSLMMAFY
+156 APIVVFGSLIMAFY
-170 ISPSLSVYF
+170 ISPSLSAYF

-186 LIIVT
+186 IFIVT
-191 GISII
+191 VISVM
-196 TSRMYQSIRKDV
+196 TSRIYQSIRKELDG
-208 DSLVGQVGET
+208 LVGQVRET
-218 VMGWRVIRAFGQ
+218 VTGWRVIRAFGQ
-230 KAREIK
+230 REREIK
-236 TFQGINQT
+236 AFHGINQI
-244 YKKHQLQAGFWSSLL
+244 YKKQQLQAGFWSSLL
-259 SPLTFLVVNTTLL
+259 SPLTFLVVNGTLL
-272 ILIWQGNG
+272 ILIWQGNI
-280 AVSQNLLE
+280 AISHNLLE

-328 VFDQESENVEA
+328 VFDQTSEDVESS
-339 DLPVV
+339 LPKVV
-344 KSRDKDLVF
+344 SEDKEIIF
-353 SVHDLTFAYPNSAE
+353 SVRHLSFSYPKSAE
-367 ESLSGIDFELR
+367 ESLSDIAFDLR

-400 QALYSLPTSQLS
+400 QALYSVPTNQLS
-412 VYIDGKSPK
+412 LFNDGKSPK
-421 NVKEWRQQIAVV
+421 NLKEWRQQIAVV

-439 FAGTVRSNLSL
+439 FAGTIRSNLSL
-450 GLASV
+450 GLEEISD
-455 SESDLWAALEI
+455 SDLWSALEI

-526 RLLASIRR
+526 RLLVAIRQ
-534 ELPEQTLIMVS
+534 ELPGQNLIMVS
-545 QRTNSLRAADQI
+545 QRTNSLRTADQI
-557 LVLDQGR
+557 LVLEQGR

-580 YQEIDQSQHRE
+580 YQEIHQSQQQGE
-591 EGSHETI
+591 EDSYETS

>member
-1 MFTSLVSS
+1 MKFLS
-9 QLHKQLLLN
+9 Q
-18 KRMKR
+18 
-23 FFRYFQPYQKEAI
+23 YFKDYIKESI
-36 LGPVFKLLEAS
+36 LGPVFKLLEAC
-47 FELLVPLIIAFIVD
+47 FELLVPLIIAYIVD
-61 TIIPNGNQGDLVAML
+61 TIIPNGSQGNLVAML
-76 LLLVGL
+76 FLLVGL
-82 ACVGILVSLTAQY
+82 ACIGIIVSLIAQY
-95 FSAKAAVG
+95 YSAKAAVG
-103 VTKALT
+103 VTKELT

-156 APIVVFGSLMMAFY
+156 APIVVFGSLIMAFY
-170 ISPSLSVYF
+170 ISPSLSAYF

-186 LIIVT
+186 IFIVT
-191 GISII
+191 VISVM
-196 TSRMYQSIRKDV
+196 TSRIYQSIRKELDG
-208 DSLVGQVGET
+208 LVGQVRET
-218 VMGWRVIRAFGQ
+218 VTGWRVIRAFGQ
-230 KAREIK
+230 REREIK
-236 TFQGINQT
+236 AFQGINQI
-244 YKKHQLQAGFWSSLL
+244 YKKQQLQAGFWSSLL
-259 SPLTFLVVNTTLL
+259 SPLTFLVVNGTLL
-272 ILIWQGNG
+272 ILIWQGNI
-280 AVSQNLLE
+280 AISHNLLE

-328 VFDQESENVEA
+328 VFDQTSEDVESS
-339 DLPVV
+339 LPKVI
-344 KSRDKDLVF
+344 SEDKEIIF
-353 SVHDLTFAYPNSAE
+353 SVRHLSFSYPKSAE
-367 ESLSGIDFELR
+367 ESLSDIAFDLR

-400 QALYSLPTSQLS
+400 QALYSVPTNQLS
-412 VYIDGKSPK
+412 LFIDGKSPK
-421 NVKEWRQQIAVV
+421 SLKEWRQQIAIV

-439 FAGTVRSNLSL
+439 FAGTIRSNLSL
-450 GLASV
+450 GLEEISD
-455 SESDLWAALEI
+455 SDLWSALEI

-526 RLLASIRR
+526 RLLVAIRQ
-534 ELPEQTLIMVS
+534 ELPGQNLIMVS
-545 QRTNSLRAADQI
+545 QRTNSLRTADQI
-557 LVLDQGR
+557 LVLEQGR

-580 YQEIDQSQHRE
+580 YQEIHQSQQQGE
-591 EGSHETI
+591 EDSYETI

>member
-1 MFTSLVSS
+1 
-9 QLHKQLLLN
+9 
-18 KRMKR
+18 MK
-23 FFRYFQPYQKEAI
+23 FLSRYFKDYIKESI
-36 LGPVFKLLEAS
+36 LGPVFKLLEAC
-47 FELLVPLIIAFIVD
+47 FELLVPLIIAYIVD
-61 TIIPNGNQGDLVAML
+61 TIIPNGSQGNLVAML
-76 LLLVGL
+76 FLLVGL
-82 ACVGILVSLTAQY
+82 ACIGIIVSLIAQY
-95 FSAKAAVG
+95 YSAKAAVG
-103 VTKALT
+103 VTKELT

-156 APIVVFGSLMMAFY
+156 APIVVFGSLIMAFY
-170 ISPSLSVYF
+170 ISPSLSAYF

-186 LIIVT
+186 IFIVT
-191 GISII
+191 VISVM
-196 TSRMYQSIRKDV
+196 TSRIYQSMRKELDG
-208 DSLVGQVGET
+208 LVGQVRET
-218 VMGWRVIRAFGQ
+218 VTGWRVIRAFGQ
-230 KAREIK
+230 REREIK
-236 TFQGINQT
+236 AFQGINQI
-244 YKKHQLQAGFWSSLL
+244 YKKQQLQAGFWSSLL
-259 SPLTFLVVNTTLL
+259 SPLTFLVVNGTLL
-272 ILIWQGNG
+272 ILIWQGNI
-280 AVSQNLLE
+280 AISHNLLE

-328 VFDQESENVEA
+328 VFEQTSEDVESS
-339 DLPVV
+339 LPKVV
-344 KSRDKDLVF
+344 SEDKEIIF
-353 SVHDLTFAYPNSAE
+353 SVRHLSFSYPKSAE
-367 ESLSGIDFELR
+367 ESLSDITFDLR

-400 QALYSLPTSQLS
+400 QALYSVPTNQLS
-412 VYIDGKSPK
+412 LFIDGKSPK
-421 NVKEWRQQIAVV
+421 NLKEWRQQIAVV

-439 FAGTVRSNLSL
+439 FAGTIRSNLSL
-450 GLASV
+450 GLEEISD
-455 SESDLWAALEI
+455 SDLWSALEI

-526 RLLASIRR
+526 RLLAAIRQ
-534 ELPEQTLIMVS
+534 ELPGQNLIMVS
-545 QRTNSLRAADQI
+545 QRTNSLRTADQI
-557 LVLDQGR
+557 LVLEQGR

-580 YQEIDQSQHRE
+580 YQEIHQSQQQGE
-591 EGSHETI
+591 EDSYETI

>member
-1 MFTSLVSS
+1 
-9 QLHKQLLLN
+9 
-18 KRMKR
+18 MK
-23 FFRYFQPYQKEAI
+23 FLSRYFKDYIKESI
-36 LGPVFKLLEAS
+36 LGPVFKLLEAC
-47 FELLVPLIIAFIVD
+47 FELLVPLIIAYIVD
-61 TIIPNGNQGDLVAML
+61 TIIPNGSQGNLVAML
-76 LLLVGL
+76 FLLVGI
-82 ACVGILVSLTAQY
+82 ACIGIIVSLIAQY
-95 FSAKAAVG
+95 YSAKAAVG
-103 VTKALT
+103 VTKELT

-156 APIVVFGSLMMAFY
+156 APIVVFGSLIMAFY
-170 ISPSLSVYF
+170 INPSLSAYF

-186 LIIVT
+186 IFIVT
-191 GISII
+191 VISIM
-196 TSRMYQSIRKDV
+196 TSRIYQSMRKELDG
-208 DSLVGQVGET
+208 LVGQVRET
-218 VMGWRVIRAFGQ
+218 VTGWRVIRAFGQ
-230 KAREIK
+230 REREIK
-236 TFQGINQT
+236 AFQGINQI
-244 YKKHQLQAGFWSSLL
+244 YKKQQLQAGFWSSLL
-259 SPLTFLVVNTTLL
+259 SPLTFLVVNGTLL
-272 ILIWQGNG
+272 ILIWRGNI
-280 AVSQNLLE
+280 AISHNLLE

-328 VFDQESENVEA
+328 VFDQTSEDVESS
-339 DLPVV
+339 LPKVV
-344 KSRDKDLVF
+344 SEDKEIIF
-353 SVHDLTFAYPNSAE
+353 SVRHLSFSYPKSAE
-367 ESLSGIDFELR
+367 ESLSDIAFDLR

-393 STLVDLL
+393 STLVDIL
-400 QALYSLPTSQLS
+400 QALYSVPTNQLS
-412 VYIDGKSPK
+412 LFIDGKSPK
-421 NVKEWRQQIAVV
+421 NLKEWRQRIAIV

-439 FAGTVRSNLSL
+439 FAGTIRSNLSL
-450 GLASV
+450 GLEEISD
-455 SESDLWAALEI
+455 SDLWSALEI

-526 RLLASIRR
+526 RLLVAIRQ
-534 ELPEQTLIMVS
+534 ELPGQNLIMVS
-545 QRTNSLRAADQI
+545 QRTNSLRTADQI
-557 LVLDQGR
+557 LVLEQGR

-580 YQEIDQSQHRE
+580 YQEIHQSQQQ
-591 EGSHETI
+591 GGG

>member
-1 MFTSLVSS
+1 
-9 QLHKQLLLN
+9 
-18 KRMKR
+18 MK
-23 FFRYFQPYQKEAI
+23 FLSRYFKDYIKESI
-36 LGPVFKLLEAS
+36 LGPVFKLLEAC
-47 FELLVPLIIAFIVD
+47 FELLVPLIIAYIVD
-61 TIIPNGNQGDLVAML
+61 TIIPNGSQGNLVAML
-76 LLLVGL
+76 FLLVGL
-82 ACVGILVSLTAQY
+82 ACIGIIVSLIAQY
-95 FSAKAAVG
+95 YSAKAAVG
-103 VTKALT
+103 VTKELT

-156 APIVVFGSLMMAFY
+156 APIVVFGSLIMAFY
-170 ISPSLSVYF
+170 ISPSLSAYF

-186 LIIVT
+186 IFIVT
-191 GISII
+191 VISVM
-196 TSRMYQSIRKDV
+196 TSRIYQSIRKELDG
-208 DSLVGQVGET
+208 LVGQVRET
-218 VMGWRVIRAFGQ
+218 VTGWRVIRAFGQ
-230 KAREIK
+230 REREIK
-236 TFQGINQT
+236 AFQGINQI
-244 YKKHQLQAGFWSSLL
+244 YKKQQLQAGFWSSLL
-259 SPLTFLVVNTTLL
+259 SPLTFLVVNGTLL
-272 ILIWQGNG
+272 ILIWQGNI
-280 AVSQNLLE
+280 AISHNLLE

-328 VFDQESENVEA
+328 VFDQTSEDVESS
-339 DLPVV
+339 LPIVV
-344 KSRDKDLVF
+344 SEDKEIIF
-353 SVHDLTFAYPNSAE
+353 SVRHLSFSYPKSAE
-367 ESLSGIDFELR
+367 ESLSDITFDLR

-400 QALYSLPTSQLS
+400 QALYSVPTNQLS
-412 VYIDGKSPK
+412 LFIDGKSPK
-421 NVKEWRQQIAVV
+421 NLKEWRQRIAVV

-439 FAGTVRSNLSL
+439 FAGTIRSNLSL
-450 GLASV
+450 GLEEISD
-455 SESDLWAALEI
+455 SDLWSALEI

-526 RLLASIRR
+526 RLLAAIRQ
-534 ELPEQTLIMVS
+534 ELPGQNLIMVS
-545 QRTNSLRAADQI
+545 QRTNSLRTADQI
-557 LVLDQGR
+557 LVLEQGR

-580 YQEIDQSQHRE
+580 YQEIHQSQQQGE
-591 EGSHETI
+591 EDSYETI

>member
-1 MFTSLVSS
+1 
-9 QLHKQLLLN
+9 
-18 KRMKR
+18 MKS
-23 FFRYFQPYQKEAI
+23 FKRYFKPYRKEAI
-36 LGPVFKLLEAS
+36 LGPIFKLLEAS
-47 FELLVPLIIAFIVD
+47 FELTVPLIIASIVD
-61 TIIPNGNQGDLVAML
+61 TIIPNGSQGNLVAML
-76 LLLVGL
+76 FLLVGL
-82 ACVGILVSLTAQY
+82 AFVGILVSLTAQY

-103 VTKALT
+103 VTKELT

-115 VLSLPKSSRDILSS
+115 VLTLPKSSRDILSS

-134 RLTSDTLQIQT
+134 RLTSDALQIQT

-156 APIVVFGSLMMAFY
+156 APIVVFGSLLMAFY
-170 ISPSLSVYF
+170 ISPSLSAYF
-179 LGMIILL
+179 LGMIVL
-186 LIIVT
+186 LILIVT
-191 GISII
+191 VISNL
-196 TSRMYQSIRKDV
+196 TSRIYQSMRKELDR
-208 DSLVGQVGET
+208 LVGQVRET
-218 VMGWRVIRAFGQ
+218 VTGWRVIRAFGQ
-230 KAREIK
+230 GQREIS
-236 TFQGINQT
+236 TFQRVNQI
-244 YKKHQLQAGFWSSLL
+244 YKKQQLQAGFWSSLL

-272 ILIWQGNG
+272 ILIWQGNL
-280 AVSQNLLE
+280 AITHNLLE

-302 LVELVKMIMVVSTL
+302 LVELVKMIMVISTL

-328 VFDQESENVEA
+328 VFDQESEDVGA
-339 DLPVV
+339 DLPAVQFN
-344 KSRDKDLVF
+344 DKELVF
-353 SVHDLTFAYPNSAE
+353 SVNNLSFAYPRSAE
-367 ESLSGIDFELR
+367 QALLNIDFELC

-400 QALYSLPTSQLS
+400 QALYSLPPQQLS
-412 VYIDGKSPK
+412 HSIDGKSPK
-421 NVKEWRQQIAVV
+421 NLKEWRQQIAIV

-450 GLASV
+450 GLDTVAD
-455 SESDLWAALEI
+455 SDLWSALEI
-466 AQAKSFIEDKGGLD
+466 AQAKSFVEEKGGLD
-480 SPVEAFGKNFSGG
+480 SSVEAFGKNFSGG

-526 RLLASIRR
+526 RLLAAIRQ
-534 ELPEQTLIMVS
+534 EFPEQTLIMVS
-545 QRTNSLRAADQI
+545 QRTNSLRRADQI
-557 LVLDQGR
+557 LVLDQGH

-591 EGSHETI
+591 EDSHETI

>member
-1 MFTSLVSS
+1 
-9 QLHKQLLLN
+9 
-18 KRMKR
+18 MK
-23 FFRYFQPYQKEAI
+23 FLSRYFKDYIKESI
-36 LGPVFKLLEAS
+36 LGPVFKLLEAC
-47 FELLVPLIIAFIVD
+47 FELLVPLIIAYIVD
-61 TIIPNGNQGDLVAML
+61 TIIPNGSQGNLVAML
-76 LLLVGL
+76 FLLVGL
-82 ACVGILVSLTAQY
+82 ACIGIIVSLIAQY
-95 FSAKAAVG
+95 YSAKAAVG
-103 VTKALT
+103 VTKELT

-129 SSLLT
+129 PSLLT

-156 APIVVFGSLMMAFY
+156 APIVVFGSLIMAFY
-170 ISPSLSVYF
+170 ISPSLSAYF

-186 LIIVT
+186 IFIVT
-191 GISII
+191 VISVM
-196 TSRMYQSIRKDV
+196 TSRIYQSMRKELDG
-208 DSLVGQVGET
+208 LVGQVRET
-218 VMGWRVIRAFGQ
+218 VTGWRVIRAFGQ
-230 KAREIK
+230 REREIK
-236 TFQGINQT
+236 AFQGINQI
-244 YKKHQLQAGFWSSLL
+244 YKKQQLQAGFWSSLL
-259 SPLTFLVVNTTLL
+259 SPLTFLVVNGTLL
-272 ILIWQGNG
+272 ILIWQGNI
-280 AVSQNLLE
+280 AISHNLLE

-328 VFDQESENVEA
+328 VFDQTSEDVESS
-339 DLPVV
+339 LPKVV
-344 KSRDKDLVF
+344 SEDKEIIF
-353 SVHDLTFAYPNSAE
+353 SVRHLSFSYPKSAE
-367 ESLSGIDFELR
+367 ESLSDIAFDLR

-400 QALYSLPTSQLS
+400 QALYSVPTNQLS
-412 VYIDGKSPK
+412 LFIDGKSPK
-421 NVKEWRQQIAVV
+421 NLKEWRQQIAIV

-439 FAGTVRSNLSL
+439 FAGTIRSNLSL
-450 GLASV
+450 GLEEISD
-455 SESDLWAALEI
+455 SDLWSALEI

-526 RLLASIRR
+526 RLLVAIRQ
-534 ELPEQTLIMVS
+534 ELPGQNLIMVS
-545 QRTNSLRAADQI
+545 QRTNSLRTADQI
-557 LVLDQGR
+557 LVLEQGR

-580 YQEIDQSQHRE
+580 YQEIHQSQQQGE
-591 EGSHETI
+591 EDSYETS

>member
-1 MFTSLVSS
+1 M
-9 QLHKQLLLN
+9 
-18 KRMKR
+18 R
-23 FFRYFQPYQKEAI
+23 FLSRYFKDYIKESI

-47 FELLVPLIIAFIVD
+47 FELLVPLIIAYIVD
-61 TIIPNGNQGDLVAML
+61 TIIPNGNRGDLVAML

-82 ACVGILVSLTAQY
+82 ACIGIIVSITAQY

-129 SSLLT
+129 ASLLT
-134 RLTSDTLQIQT
+134 RLTSDALQVQT

-156 APIVVFGSLMMAFY
+156 APIVVFGSLIMAFY
-170 ISPSLSVYF
+170 ISPSLSIYF
-179 LGMIILL
+179 LGMILL
-186 LIIVT
+186 LLVIVT
-191 GISII
+191 GISVL
-196 TSRMYQSIRKDV
+196 TSRIYQSIRKELDG
-208 DSLVGQVGET
+208 LVGQVRET
-218 VMGWRVIRAFGQ
+218 VTGWRVIRAFGQ
-230 KAREIK
+230 REREIE
-236 TFQGINQT
+236 TFQGINQG
-244 YKKHQLQAGFWSSLL
+244 YKKQQLQAGFWSSLL
-259 SPLTFLVVNTTLL
+259 SPLTFLVVNGTLL
-272 ILIWQGNG
+272 ILIWQGNI
-280 AVSQNLLE
+280 AISHNFLE

-328 VFDQESENVEA
+328 VFEQESEDVDAN
-339 DLPVV
+339 LPVV
-344 KSRDKDLVF
+344 YSGDKDLIF
-353 SVHDLTFAYPNSAE
+353 SVNHLSFSYPKSAE
-367 ESLSGIDFELR
+367 ESLIDIDFELG
-378 KGQFMGIIGGTGSGK
+378 KGQFMGVIGGTGSGK

-400 QALYSLPTSQLS
+400 QALYSIPTSQIS
-412 VYIDGKSPK
+412 FFIDGKSPR
-421 NVKEWRQQIAVV
+421 NLKEWRQQLAIV

-450 GLASV
+450 GLESV
-455 SESDLWAALEI
+455 LDSELWVALEI

-509 ILILDDAT
+509 ILVLDDAT

-526 RLLASIRR
+526 RLLAAIRR

-545 QRTNSLRAADQI
+545 QRTNSLRTADLI

-591 EGSHETI
+591 EDSHETI

>member
-1 MFTSLVSS
+1 
-9 QLHKQLLLN
+9 
-18 KRMKR
+18 MKL
-23 FFRYFQPYQKEAI
+23 FFQYFKPYKNESI

-47 FELLVPLIIAFIVD
+47 FELLVPLIIAYIVD
-61 TIIPNGNQGDLVAML
+61 TVIPNGNRGDLVAML

-82 ACVGILVSLTAQY
+82 ACIGIIVSIIAQY

-129 SSLLT
+129 ASLLT
-134 RLTSDTLQIQT
+134 RLTSDTLQVQT

-156 APIVVFGSLMMAFY
+156 APIVVFGSLIMAFY
-170 ISPSLSVYF
+170 ISPSLSIYF
-179 LGMIILL
+179 LGMILL
-186 LIIVT
+186 LLVIVT
-191 GISII
+191 GISVL
-196 TSRMYQSIRKDV
+196 TSRIYQSIRKELDC
-208 DSLVGQVGET
+208 LVGQVRET
-218 VMGWRVIRAFGQ
+218 ITGWRVIRAFGQ
-230 KAREIK
+230 REREIK
-236 TFQGINQT
+236 TFQGINQR
-244 YKKHQLQAGFWSSLL
+244 YKKQQLQAGFWSSLL
-259 SPLTFLVVNTTLL
+259 SPLTFLVVNGTLIL
-272 ILIWQGNG
+272 LIWQGDSAISDNR
-280 AVSQNLLE
+280 LE

-302 LVELVKMIMVVSTL
+302 LVELVKLIMVVTTL

-328 VFDQESENVEA
+328 VFEQKSEDVDAN
-339 DLPVV
+339 LPVV
-344 KSRDKDLVF
+344 YSRDKELIF
-353 SVHDLTFAYPNSAE
+353 SVNHLSFSYPKSAE
-367 ESLSGIDFELR
+367 ESLIDIDFELCKR
-378 KGQFMGIIGGTGSGK
+378 QFMGLIGGTGSGK

-400 QALYSLPTSQLS
+400 QALYYIPTSQLS
-412 VYIDGKSPK
+412 FFIEGKSPR
-421 NVKEWRQQIAVV
+421 NLKEWRQQLAIV

-450 GLASV
+450 GLESV
-455 SESDLWAALEI
+455 LDSELWAALEI

-509 ILILDDAT
+509 ILVLDDAT

-526 RLLASIRR
+526 RLLSAIR
-534 ELPEQTLIMVS
+534 LAFPEQTLIMVS
-545 QRTNSLRAADQI
+545 QRTNSLRTADQI

-591 EGSHETI
+591 EDSHETI

>member
-1 MFTSLVSS
+1 
-9 QLHKQLLLN
+9 
-18 KRMKR
+18 MKL
-23 FFRYFQPYQKEAI
+23 FFQYFKPYKNESI

-47 FELLVPLIIAFIVD
+47 FELLVPLIIAYIVD
-61 TIIPNGNQGDLVAML
+61 TIIPNGNRGDLVAML

-82 ACVGILVSLTAQY
+82 ACIGIIVSIIAQY

-129 SSLLT
+129 ASLLT

-156 APIVVFGSLMMAFY
+156 APIVVFGSLIMAFY
-170 ISPSLSVYF
+170 ISPSLSIYF
-179 LGMIILL
+179 LGMILL
-186 LIIVT
+186 LLVIVT
-191 GISII
+191 GISVL
-196 TSRMYQSIRKDV
+196 TSRIYQSIRKELDG
-208 DSLVGQVGET
+208 LVGQVRET
-218 VMGWRVIRAFGQ
+218 ITGWRVIRAFGQ
-230 KAREIK
+230 REREIK
-236 TFQGINQT
+236 TFQGINQR
-244 YKKHQLQAGFWSSLL
+244 YKKQQLQAGFWSSLL
-259 SPLTFLVVNTTLL
+259 SPLTFLVVNGTLIL
-272 ILIWQGNG
+272 LIWQGDSAISDNR
-280 AVSQNLLE
+280 LE

-302 LVELVKMIMVVSTL
+302 LVELVKLIMVVTTL

-328 VFDQESENVEA
+328 VFEQKSEDVDAN
-339 DLPVV
+339 LPVIY
-344 KSRDKDLVF
+344 SRDKELIF
-353 SVHDLTFAYPNSAE
+353 SVNHLSFSYPKSAE
-367 ESLSGIDFELR
+367 ESLIDIDFELCKR
-378 KGQFMGIIGGTGSGK
+378 QFMGLIGGTGSGK

-400 QALYSLPTSQLS
+400 QALYSIPTSQLS
-412 VYIDGKSPK
+412 FFIEGKSPR
-421 NVKEWRQQIAVV
+421 NLKEWRQQLAIV

-450 GLASV
+450 GLESV
-455 SESDLWAALEI
+455 LDSELWAALEI

-509 ILILDDAT
+509 ILVLDDAT

-526 RLLASIRR
+526 RLLSAIR
-534 ELPEQTLIMVS
+534 LAFPEQTLIMVS
-545 QRTNSLRAADQI
+545 QRTNSLRTADQI

-580 YQEIDQSQHRE
+580 YQEIDRSQHRE
-591 EGSHETI
+591 EDSHETI